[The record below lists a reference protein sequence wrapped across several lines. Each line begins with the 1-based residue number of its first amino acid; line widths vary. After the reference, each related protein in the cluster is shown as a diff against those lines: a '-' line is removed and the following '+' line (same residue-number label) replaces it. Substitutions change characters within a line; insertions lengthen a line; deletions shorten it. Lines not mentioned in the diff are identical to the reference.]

1 MQTSTKT
8 TLKLATTP
16 RTPARRA
23 KPPKPEPPMAESP
36 KPSKSDT
43 KSPPQKPSGSSGK
56 VKRNRFR
63 TQPYQSPLPEVEMI
77 SKIIATPPRS
87 RNSED
92 KLIIF
97 YK

>member
-1 MQTSTKT
+1 MKSIQKTT

-16 RTPARRA
+16 RTVTR
-23 KPPKPEPPMAESP
+23 KPKPAKLESP
-36 KPSKSDT
+36 ETTKMAKSEG
-43 KSPPQKPSGSSGK
+43 KSPNQKSSGSGGK
-56 VKRNRFR
+56 VKRTRIP

-77 SKIIATPPRS
+77 SKISATTPR
-87 RNSED
+87 NIED